1 MIRAF
6 LDTNILLDVLVPERE
21 SAASSGMILEQ
32 VNKGKLEAFVTTQSI
47 TDMYYIASLFDVKK
61 EETDRLTQWMISYL
75 NIRAVYESDIRTAL
89 KMEDPD
95 FEDNALISS
104 AEFEQCDVFV
114 TNDKKIL
121 SRNDLGQLQ
130 AMKPER
136 FVEIMSLQ

>member
-6 LDTNILLDVLVPERE
+6 LDTNILLDVLVPERK
-21 SAASSGMILEQ
+21 SAASSVMILEQ
-32 VNKGKLEAFVTTQSI
+32 VKKGQMEAFVTTQSI
-47 TDMYYIASLFDVKK
+47 TDMYYIASQFDVKK

-75 NIRAVYESDIRTAL
+75 NIRAVYESDIRMAL
-89 KMEDPD
+89 KMDDPD

-104 AEFEQCDVFV
+104 AKFEQCDVFV

-121 SRNDLGQLQ
+121 SRSDLGQLK

-136 FVEIMSLQ
+136 FVELMSLQ